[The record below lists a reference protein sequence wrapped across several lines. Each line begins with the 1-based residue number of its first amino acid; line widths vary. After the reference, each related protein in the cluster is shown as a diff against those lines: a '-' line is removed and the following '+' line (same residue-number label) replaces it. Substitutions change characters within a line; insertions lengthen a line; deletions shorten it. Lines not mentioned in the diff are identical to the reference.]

1 MAEVKGCY
9 LNNLTYL
16 NLYGTDISDL
26 SLESISQMKSLKS
39 LYLWNTKVTKKGV
52 AQLREQLPD
61 LNIESGIVISAIK
74 RDAAH
79 TSKS

>member
-1 MAEVKGCY
+1 
-9 LNNLTYL
+9 
-16 NLYGTDISDL
+16 
-26 SLESISQMKSLKS
+26 MKSLKS